1 MGERTHLACCFRHPA
16 ESVSSARPA
25 KAGRSLRRPDQ
36 VQVKCRVAQWPQC
49 EREKRDLAIIACY
62 AIGAERG
69 ASGATVN
76 DCPFAARTDLDANWL
91 HRRAAWG
98 GSVARFV
105 VDMAGPEAAGTM
117 VAMLR
122 AGRISSDSP

>member
-1 MGERTHLACCFRHPA
+1 MWERTHLACCFRHPA
-16 ESVSSARPA
+16 ESISSARPA

-69 ASGATVN
+69 
-76 DCPFAARTDLDANWL
+76 
-91 HRRAAWG
+91 
-98 GSVARFV
+98 
-105 VDMAGPEAAGTM
+105 EA
-117 VAMLR
+117 VQR
-122 AGRISSDSP
+122 